1 MAIKRDENG
10 RFVTGSVAN
19 PKGRPKTKEKIL
31 RWGFESPDDIDILY
45 PAIIHRLA
53 DLMQS
58 DDEDI
63 AIQAAKIL
71 MDWKAE
77 KDKIEA
83 LKAK

>member
-1 MAIKRDENG
+1 MAERDSKG
-10 RFVTGSVAN
+10 RFLPGSVGN
-19 PKGRPKTKEKIL
+19 PKGRPKKEKSI
-31 RWGFESPDDIDILY
+31 WPYYEDVDEIDILY

-77 KDKIEA
+77 NDKIKA